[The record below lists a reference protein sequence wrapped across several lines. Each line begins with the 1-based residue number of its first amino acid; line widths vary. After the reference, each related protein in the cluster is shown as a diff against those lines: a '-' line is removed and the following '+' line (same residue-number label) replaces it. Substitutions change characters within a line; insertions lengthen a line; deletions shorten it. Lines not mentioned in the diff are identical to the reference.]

1 MASVSSTYVCMYVCI
16 HVYDMYTCI
25 YDMNEYLRAAP
36 NGMAG
41 GRARAG
47 WSPLPGPCGPV
58 CTMYYVCIHRASP
71 PRPSAIMGRF
81 ASSSPSSPD

>member
-1 MASVSSTYVCMYVCI
+1 MASVSSTYVCKCMYIC
-16 HVYDMYTCI
+16 MYMSLCI
-25 YDMNEYLRAAP
+25 YIMNEYLRAAP

-58 CTMYYVCIHRASP
+58 CGCGAACT
-71 PRPSAIMGRF
+71 F
-81 ASSSPSSPD
+81 